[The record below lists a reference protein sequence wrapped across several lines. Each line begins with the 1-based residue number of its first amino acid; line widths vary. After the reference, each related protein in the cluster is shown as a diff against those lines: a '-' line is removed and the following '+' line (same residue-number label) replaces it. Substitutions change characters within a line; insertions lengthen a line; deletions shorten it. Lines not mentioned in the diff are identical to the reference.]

1 MKLKALIKE
10 KEIIQKIHYSETIEI
25 KHIAYNS
32 RKVKKESLFVA
43 IKGFKTDGHH
53 YINEAINQGATVI
66 VCQVLPT
73 ALKAAI
79 TYIQVADPR
88 QLMGDIASRF
98 YKFPS
103 QKIMITGTTGTNGKT
118 SVTYM
123 LKTIFTQN
131 NEKCGLFGTINNQIG
146 DKLID
151 NAGRTTPDALEIQAD
166 IAEMLDEACTR
177 LFMEV
182 SSHALDL
189 GRVNGVAFDYGIFT
203 NLTQDHLDYHKTFEA
218 YFEAKSKLFFKTQKA
233 NIINGDD
240 PWGQK
245 LVKRLKQETSV
256 PVYTYGLA
264 LENDYYAKD
273 IQYTIEGTNY
283 TLVTPKEEIAIY
295 IDIPGEVM
303 VYNSMAAIINALCE
317 GIEIQTIQDA
327 LATMAIVEGRM
338 ERLDLKTP
346 FDIVIDYAHTPDGLE
361 KLLKAMR
368 TLYDGK
374 IYLVFGC
381 NGDRDK
387 AKRPIM
393 GHIAGEYADFVVVT
407 SDNPASEDPQQI
419 MDTVALAVAEKNKH
433 YTTVLRRWDA
443 IDYAVTLPQEGDVLV
458 LAGKGHE
465 KQETMAEEN
474 LYYNEWETIEKAVQ
488 KYNKKG

>member
-1 MKLKALIKE
+1 MKLKELIKE
-10 KEIIQKIHYSETIEI
+10 KEIIQRIHYTNTIEI
-25 KHIAYNS
+25 KHLAYNS
-32 RKVKKESLFVA
+32 RKVKKDSLFVA
-43 IKGFKTDGHH
+43 IKGFKTDGHR
-53 YINEAINQGATVI
+53 YIKEAIHQGAKII
-66 VCQVLPT
+66 VCQVLPEDI
-73 ALKAAI
+73 KNDI
-79 TYIQVADPR
+79 TYIKVENPR
-88 QLMGDIASRF
+88 QLMGLIASRF
-98 YKFPS
+98 YNFPS

-123 LKTIFTQN
+123 LKTIFTKN

-151 NAGRTTPDALEIQAD
+151 NAGRTTPDSLEIQAD
-166 IAEMLDEACTR
+166 IAEMLDEQCTR

-218 YFEAKSKLFFKTQKA
+218 YFEAKSKLFYKTQKA

-240 PWGQK
+240 LWGQK
-245 LVKRLKQETSV
+245 LVKHLKQKTTI
-256 PVYTYGLA
+256 PVYTYGLS

-273 IQYTIEGTNY
+273 IHYAIEGTKY
-283 TLVTPKEEIAIY
+283 TLVTPKEAIDIY

-317 GIEIQTIQDA
+317 GIEIEKIQEA
-327 LATMAIVEGRM
+327 LATMDIVEGRM
-338 ERLDLKTP
+338 ERVDLKTS
-346 FDIVIDYAHTPDGLE
+346 FDIIIDYAHTPDGLE

-393 GHIAGEYADFVVVT
+393 GHIAGEYADFVIVT
-407 SDNPASEDPQQI
+407 SDNPASEDPQKI
-419 MDTVALAVAEKNKH
+419 IDTVALAVAEKNKN
-433 YTTVLRRWDA
+433 YSTVLKRWDA
-443 IDYAVTLPQEGDVLV
+443 IDYAVTLPQKGDVLV

-465 KQETMAEEN
+465 KQETMAKEN
-474 LYYNEWETIEKAVQ
+474 LYYNEWETVEKAVK
-488 KYNKKG
+488 KYNEKG

>member
-1 MKLKALIKE
+1 MKLKELIKE
-10 KEIIQKIHYSETIEI
+10 KEIIQRIHYTNTIEV
-25 KHIAYNS
+25 KHLAYNS
-32 RKVKKESLFVA
+32 RKVKKDSLFVA
-43 IKGFKTDGHH
+43 IKGFKTDGHR
-53 YINEAINQGATVI
+53 YIKEAIHQGAKII
-66 VCQVLPT
+66 VCQVLPEDI
-73 ALKAAI
+73 KNDI
-79 TYIQVADPR
+79 TYIKVENPR
-88 QLMGDIASRF
+88 QLMGLIASRF
-98 YKFPS
+98 YNFPS

-123 LKTIFTQN
+123 LKTIFTKN

-151 NAGRTTPDALEIQAD
+151 NAGRTTPDSLEIQAD
-166 IAEMLDEACTR
+166 IAEMLDEQCTR

-218 YFEAKSKLFFKTQKA
+218 YFEAKSKLFYKTQKA

-240 PWGQK
+240 LWGQK
-245 LVKRLKQETSV
+245 LVKHLKQKTTM
-256 PVYTYGLA
+256 PVYTYGLS

-273 IQYTIEGTNY
+273 IHYAIEGTKY
-283 TLVTPKEEIAIY
+283 TLVTPKEAIDIY

-317 GIEIQTIQDA
+317 GIEIEKIQEA
-327 LATMAIVEGRM
+327 LATMDIVEGRM
-338 ERLDLKTP
+338 ERVDLKTS
-346 FDIVIDYAHTPDGLE
+346 FDIIIDYAHTPDGLE

-393 GHIAGEYADFVVVT
+393 GHIAGEYADFVIVT
-407 SDNPASEDPQQI
+407 SDNPASEDPQKI
-419 MDTVALAVAEKNKH
+419 IDTVALAVAEKNKN
-433 YTTVLRRWDA
+433 YSTVLKRWDA
-443 IDYAVTLPQEGDVLV
+443 IDYAVTLPQKGDVLV

-465 KQETMAEEN
+465 KQETMAKEN
-474 LYYNEWETIEKAVQ
+474 LYYNEWETVEKAVK
-488 KYNKKG
+488 KYNEKG